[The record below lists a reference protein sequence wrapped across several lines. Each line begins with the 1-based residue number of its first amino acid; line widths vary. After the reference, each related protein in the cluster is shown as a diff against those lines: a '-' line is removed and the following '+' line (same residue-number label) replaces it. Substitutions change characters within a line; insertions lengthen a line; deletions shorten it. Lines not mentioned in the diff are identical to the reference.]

1 MCIDCRHRHRS
12 CQGGLTLIELI
23 LFIVIVGVALAG
35 SLAVF
40 NTATRASADP
50 LVRKQMLAA
59 AESLLEEVILQPF
72 TFCDP
77 NDANVATANSPAVG
91 VGGCATTS
99 EDTAL
104 GPEGEVRYGTGAT
117 LVFDNVSDYHG
128 LGMTGTITNALNNPV
143 LTGYDAS
150 IAIADAGA
158 AFGVTSGDAL
168 RIAVTVTRGG
178 ESVTLTGYR
187 LRHSPNAGG

>member
-1 MCIDCRHRHRS
+1 MCIERSGRH
-12 CQGGLTLIELI
+12 QAGLTLIELI
-23 LFIVIVGVALAG
+23 LFIVIVGVAVAG

-50 LVRKQMLAA
+50 LVRKQMLAV
-59 AESLLEEVILQPF
+59 AESLLEEAILQPF

-77 NDANVATANSPAVG
+77 NDANTAVATSPAIG
-91 VGGCATTS
+91 PGGCATIS

-104 GPEGEVRYGTGAT
+104 GPEGEVRFGAGAT
-117 LVFDNVSDYHG
+117 PVFDNVSDYHG
-128 LGMTGTITNALNNPV
+128 LSMTGTITNALNNPV
-143 LTGYDAS
+143 LSGYDAS

-158 AFGVTSGDAL
+158 AFGVTAGDAL

-178 ESVTLTGYR
+178 ESVTLTGFR